1 MLREVI
7 NHMTASGLLLLLF
20 HPSSFITHPLADMF
34 LLQANTTALFS
45 VADLQLI
52 APELILTVCACI
64 ALVMEVVLPY
74 RKSKLIAYFSL
85 IGVGFAGISLGVQY
99 WYLRDV
105 LPLDGF
111 YGMVR
116 IDGFALIFKSI
127 FLVAAAQ
134 AIAVSTRYLDIE
146 GEQHGEYYALVL
158 FATVGMMF
166 LACGYDLISL
176 YISLELM
183 ALTFYVLVA
192 FTKREKR
199 SNEAAM
205 KYFLLG
211 AFSSGVLLYGM
222 SLLYGIAGS
231 TNLAEIG
238 RSVAAI
244 AGTVGDSG
252 ETVTASLRPMLL
264 LGMIALAAGL
274 FFKIAAVPFH
284 MWAPDAYEGAP
295 TSVTAFLSTGSKA
308 ASFALYARIFIEAL
322 NTMRADWAPLLGLV
336 AAITIMVGNWA
347 AVTQENSKRLL
358 AYSSI
363 SNAGYLLLGL
373 VAGNS
378 YGYIGLMIYLLVY
391 TLMNM
396 GAFGI
401 IISLRRRGII
411 GDNVDDMTGLAHK
424 APGMAAMMAIFMLSL
439 GGLPMTGGF
448 IGKYFL
454 FGGLLQRGKAD
465 GKTWY
470 YWLAAWAI
478 INTVVS
484 FYYYI
489 RFIKVMYL
497 GDRVADDQPLALSP
511 ALRAALVASLVGI
524 LFIGLY
530 PQPLIEIVQ
539 RLVAPLAALGPL
551 GLK

>member
-1 MLREVI
+1 
-7 NHMTASGLLLLLF
+7 
-20 HPSSFITHPLADMF
+20 MF
-34 LLQANTTALFS
+34 LLQANTTALFN

-52 APELILTVCACI
+52 APELILTVCACL
-64 ALVMEVVLPY
+64 ALVMEVILPY
-74 RKSKLIAYFSL
+74 RKSKLVAYFAL
-85 IGVGFAGISLGVQY
+85 LGVGLAFVSLGLQWWSVS
-99 WYLRDV
+99 DS

-116 IDGFALIFKSI
+116 IDGFALLFKAI
-127 FLVAAAQ
+127 FLVGAAL
-134 AIAVSTRYLDIE
+134 AIAISTRYLDIE

-166 LACGYDLISL
+166 LACGYDLIAL

-211 AFSSGVLLYGM
+211 AFSSGILLYGM

-231 TNLAEIG
+231 TNLGEIG
-238 RSVAAI
+238 HSVAAI
-244 AGTVGDSG
+244 VSATPLG
-252 ETVTASLRPMLL
+252 EATGPSLRPMLL

-322 NTMRADWAPLLGLV
+322 NSMRADWAPLLGLV

-378 YGYIGLMIYLLVY
+378 YGYTGLIIYLLVY

-401 IISLRRRGII
+401 VISLRRRGII
-411 GDNVDDMTGLAHK
+411 GDNVDDMAGLAQK
-424 APGMAAMMAIFMLSL
+424 APGMAAMMTIFMLSL
-439 GGLPMTGGF
+439 GGLPITGGF

-454 FGGLLQRGKAD
+454 FGGLLQRGAAE
-465 GKTWY
+465 GKSWY
-470 YWLAAWAI
+470 YWLAGWAI

-497 GDRVADDQPLALSP
+497 GDRIADDKPLALSP
-511 ALRAALVASLVGI
+511 ALQTALGVSVAGI
-524 LFIGLY
+524 IFIGVY
-530 PQPLIEIVQ
+530 PQPLINLTQKLI
-539 RLVAPLAALGPL
+539 APLAAIGVVA
-551 GLK
+551 LK

>member
-1 MLREVI
+1 
-7 NHMTASGLLLLLF
+7 
-20 HPSSFITHPLADMF
+20 MF
-34 LLQANTTALFS
+34 LLQANTTALFNL
-45 VADLQLI
+45 ADLQLI

-85 IGVGFAGISLGVQY
+85 VGVALAALSLGVQF
-99 WYLRDV
+99 WYSRDV

-116 IDGFALIFKSI
+116 IDGFALVFKSI
-127 FLVAAAQ
+127 FLVAAAL
-134 AIAVSTRYLDIE
+134 AIAISTRYLDIE

-166 LACGYDLISL
+166 LGCGYDLIAL
-176 YISLELM
+176 YVSLELM

-231 TNLAEIG
+231 TNLGEIG
-238 RSVAAI
+238 RSIAAI
-244 AGTVGDSG
+244 AGTVGDP
-252 ETVTASLRPMLL
+252 TQPPTATLRPMLL

-322 NTMRADWAPLLGLV
+322 PSMRADWAPLLGLV
-336 AAITIMVGNWA
+336 AALTIMVGNWA

-378 YGYIGLMIYLLVY
+378 YGYIGLLIYLLVY

-411 GDNVDDMTGLAHK
+411 GDNVDDMTGLAQK
-424 APGMAAMMAIFMLSL
+424 APGMAAMMAVFMLSL

-484 FYYYI
+484 FYYYV

-497 GDRVADDQPLALSP
+497 GDRIADDQPLSLSP
-511 ALRAALVASLVGI
+511 ALQTALVVSLVGI
-524 LFIGLY
+524 IFIGIY
-530 PQPLIEIVQ
+530 PQPLIAIVQ
-539 RLVAPLAALGPL
+539 RLIAPLAGV
-551 GLK
+551 GSVVLK

>member
-1 MLREVI
+1 ML
-7 NHMTASGLLLLLF
+7 
-20 HPSSFITHPLADMF
+20 
-34 LLQANTTALFS
+34 LLQANTTELFS
-45 VADLQLI
+45 AADLQLI
-52 APELILTVCACI
+52 APELILTACALL

-74 RKSKLIAYFSL
+74 RKSKLVAYFAL
-85 IGVGFAGISLGVQY
+85 AGIVLAGVSLGAQF
-99 WYLRDV
+99 WFTKDI
-105 LPLDGF
+105 LPLSGF
-111 YGMVR
+111 YGTVR
-116 IDGFALIFKSI
+116 IDGFALVFKAIFI
-127 FLVAAAQ
+127 IAAGLAVA
-134 AIAVSTRYLDIE
+134 ISTRYLDIE

-166 LACGYDLISL
+166 LACGYDLIVL

-222 SLLYGIAGS
+222 SLLFGIAGS
-231 TNLAEIG
+231 TNLGEIG
-238 RSVAAI
+238 QSLGAI
-244 AGTVGDSG
+244 AAGSADASS
-252 ETVTASLRPMLL
+252 SLRPILL

-295 TSVTAFLSTGSKA
+295 TSVTSFLSTGSKA

-322 NTMRADWAPLLGLV
+322 PSMRSEWAPLLGLV

-378 YGYIGLMIYLLVY
+378 YGYIGLVIYLLVY

-411 GDNVDDMTGLAHK
+411 GDNVDDMTGLAQK
-424 APGMAAMMAIFMLSL
+424 APGMAAMMAVFMLSL

-454 FGGLLQRGKAD
+454 FGGLLQRGQAD
-465 GKTWY
+465 GKNWY
-470 YWLAAWAI
+470 YWLAIWAI

-497 GDRVADDQPLALSP
+497 GDRIADNQPLELSP
-511 ALRAALVASLVGI
+511 ALRAALVFSLVGI
-524 LFIGLY
+524 LFIGVY
-530 PQPLIEIVQ
+530 PQPLINLAQKLI
-539 RLVAPLAALGPL
+539 APLSALGSMA
-551 GLK
+551 LK

>member
-1 MLREVI
+1 
-7 NHMTASGLLLLLF
+7 
-20 HPSSFITHPLADMF
+20 MF
-34 LLQANTTALFS
+34 LFQANSTALFNP
-45 VADLQLI
+45 ADLQLI
-52 APELILTVCACI
+52 APELILTVCACL

-74 RKSKLIAYFSL
+74 RKSKLVAYFSL
-85 IGVGFAGISLGVQY
+85 LGVGLAFVSLGMQW
-99 WYLRDV
+99 WYVSDS

-116 IDGFALIFKSI
+116 IDGFALLFKAI
-127 FLVAAAQ
+127 FLVGAAL
-134 AIAVSTRYLDIE
+134 AIAISTRYLDIE

-211 AFSSGVLLYGM
+211 AFSSGILLYGM

-231 TNLAEIG
+231 TNLGEIG
-238 RSVAAI
+238 RSVATI
-244 AGTVGDSG
+244 ASATPLG
-252 ETVTASLRPMLL
+252 EGAGPSLRPMLL

-322 NTMRADWAPLLGLV
+322 NSMRADWAPLLGLV

-363 SNAGYLLLGL
+363 TNAGYPLLGL

-378 YGYIGLMIYLLVY
+378 YGYTGLIIYLLVY

-401 IISLRRRGII
+401 VISLRRRGII
-411 GDNVDDMTGLAHK
+411 GDNVDDMAGLAQK
-424 APGMAAMMAIFMLSL
+424 APGMAAMMTIFMLSL
-439 GGLPMTGGF
+439 GGLPITGGF

-454 FGGLLQRGKAD
+454 FGGLLQRGAAE

-470 YWLAAWAI
+470 YWLAGWAI

-497 GDRVADDQPLALSP
+497 GDRIADDKPLALSP
-511 ALRAALVASLVGI
+511 ALQTALAVSVAGI
-524 LFIGLY
+524 IFIGVY
-530 PQPLIEIVQ
+530 PQPLINLTQKLI
-539 RLVAPLAALGPL
+539 APLAAIGAVT
-551 GLK
+551 LK

>member
-1 MLREVI
+1 M
-7 NHMTASGLLLLLF
+7 SLF
-20 HPSSFITHPLADMF
+20 
-34 LLQANTTALFS
+34 QANTLELFS
-45 VADLQLI
+45 IADLQLI
-52 APELILTVCACI
+52 APELILTVCACL

-74 RKSKLIAYFSL
+74 RKSKLIAYFAL
-85 IGVGFAGISLGVQY
+85 AGIALAGVSLGVQF
-99 WYLRDV
+99 WYTGDA
-105 LPLDGF
+105 LPLTGF
-111 YGMVR
+111 YGTVR
-116 IDGFALIFKSI
+116 IDGFALIFKAI
-127 FLVAAAQ
+127 FIIAAALAV
-134 AIAVSTRYLDIE
+134 AISTRYLDIE
-146 GEQHGEYYALVL
+146 GEQHGEYYALLL

-166 LACGYDLISL
+166 LACGYDLIVL

-192 FTKREKR
+192 FTKRQKR

-211 AFSSGVLLYGM
+211 AFSSGILLYGM

-231 TNLAEIG
+231 TNLGEIG
-238 RSVAAI
+238 RSLAVI
-244 AGTVGDSG
+244 G
-252 ETVTASLRPMLL
+252 TASGSGAALRPMLL

-308 ASFALYARIFIEAL
+308 ASFALYARIFVEAL
-322 NTMRADWAPLLGLV
+322 PSMRADWAPLLGLV

-373 VAGNS
+373 VAGNT
-378 YGYIGLMIYLLVY
+378 YGYVGLTIYLLVY

-401 IISLRRRGII
+401 VISLRRRGII
-411 GDNVDDMTGLAHK
+411 GDNVNDMTGLAQK
-424 APGMAAMMAIFMLSL
+424 APAMAAMMTIFMLSL

-454 FGGLLQRGKAD
+454 FGGLLQRGAAD
-465 GKTWY
+465 GKSWY
-470 YWLAAWAI
+470 YWLAGWAI

-484 FYYYI
+484 FYYYV

-497 GDRVADDQPLALSP
+497 GDRMADDQPLSLSP
-511 ALRAALVASLVGI
+511 ALQTALVASLLGI
-524 LFIGLY
+524 IFIGVY
-530 PQPLIEIVQ
+530 PQPLIDVVQ
-539 RLVAPLAALGPL
+539 RLIGQ
-551 GLK
+551 

>member
-1 MLREVI
+1 
-7 NHMTASGLLLLLF
+7 
-20 HPSSFITHPLADMF
+20 MF
-34 LLQANTTALFS
+34 LLQANSTS
-45 VADLQLI
+45 IISSADLQLI
-52 APELILTVCACI
+52 APELIITAFACV
-64 ALVMEVVLPY
+64 ALVMEVILPY
-74 RKSKLIAYFSL
+74 RKSKLTAYLSL
-85 IGVGFAGISLGVQY
+85 VGVALAFASLAVQ
-99 WYLRDV
+99 WWFMRHS
-105 LPLDGF
+105 LPFDGF
-111 YGMVR
+111 YGMIRV
-116 IDGFALIFKSI
+116 DGFALLFKAI
-127 FLVAAAQ
+127 FLIAAAL
-134 AIAVSTRYLDIE
+134 AIGISTRFLDIE

-166 LACGYDLISL
+166 IASSYDLISL

-183 ALTFYVLVA
+183 ALTFYILVA
-192 FTKREKR
+192 FTKRERK

-231 TNLAEIG
+231 TNLGDIG
-238 RSVAAI
+238 NAINELVPRIQSAI
-244 AGTVGDSG
+244 AAGAD
-252 ETVTASLRPMLL
+252 ASLDQPIANLRPLLL

-274 FFKIAAVPFH
+274 FFKVAAVPFH
-284 MWAPDAYEGAP
+284 MWAPDVYEGAP

-308 ASFALYARIFIEAL
+308 ASFALYLRIFNDGLEG
-322 NTMRADWAPLLGLV
+322 MRADWAPLLGLV

-373 VAGNS
+373 VAHNE
-378 YGYIGLMIYLLVY
+378 YGYIGLVVYLFVY

-411 GDNVDDMTGLAHK
+411 GDNVDDLTGLGQK
-424 APGMAAMMAIFMLSL
+424 APVMAAMMSIFMLSL
-439 GGLPMTGGF
+439 GGLPVTGGF

-454 FGGLLQRGKAD
+454 FGGLIERGRVEQKA
-465 GKTWY
+465 WY
-470 YWLAAWAI
+470 YVLAVWAI
-478 INTVVS
+478 VNTVVS
-484 FYYYI
+484 FYYYF

-497 GDRVADDQPLALSP
+497 GDRIADTRPLALSP
-511 ALRAALVASLVGI
+511 ALQTALFASV
-524 LFIGLY
+524 IGVLLIGVY
-530 PQPLIEIVQ
+530 PQPIVSVT
-539 RLVAPLAALGPL
+539 RDLVLATFGSLFS
-551 GLK
+551 